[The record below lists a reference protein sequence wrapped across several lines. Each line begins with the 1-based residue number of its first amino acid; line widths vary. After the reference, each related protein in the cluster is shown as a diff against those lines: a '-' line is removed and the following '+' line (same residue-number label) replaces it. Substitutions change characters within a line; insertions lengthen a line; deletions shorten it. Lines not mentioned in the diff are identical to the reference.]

1 METRANF
8 ALIGALVVMA
18 AIAFVGFTLWFG
30 QSQFN
35 RDFDVYD
42 VVFEGPVTLEAGAS
56 VRFNGINVGEV
67 TRVAIDRGNDRMV
80 RARIRVNSETPVRT
94 DSVAEIDFA
103 GITGLTFVQIRA
115 GSQSAPL
122 LERKAGEALP
132 VIRSELNPL
141 AEIFAGGA
149 QVLETA
155 NSSLENIGA
164 ALSDENVAAFSGTL
178 ENLSLITE
186 SIAKDGDLTGDISAT
201 LASIRRASDDFAAA
215 SRSITALSQNTDA
228 QIGGLA
234 TDASLMLTDLRE
246 TMTRVDQLI
255 ETTSGT
261 VEQTNTVIDPAAEAM
276 EEFRLASQ
284 DLRLLIQRLDGV
296 ARDIEENPQA
306 FIAGDPK
313 PYEGGRR

>member
-186 SIAKDGDLTGDISAT
+186 SIAKESDLTGDISAT

-215 SRSITALSQNTDA
+215 SRSITVLSQNTDA

-234 TDASLMLTDLRE
+234 TDSSLMLTDLRK

-255 ETTSGT
+255 ETTNGT

>member
-115 GSQSAPL
+115 GSQNAPL

-155 NSSLENIGA
+155 NSSLENIGV

>member
-178 ENLSLITE
+178 ENLSIITE
-186 SIAKDGDLTGDISAT
+186 SIAKESDLTGDISAT

-234 TDASLMLTDLRE
+234 TDASLMLTDLRK
-246 TMTRVDQLI
+246 TMTRVDHLI
-255 ETTSGT
+255 ETTNGT

>member
-115 GSQSAPL
+115 GSQNAPL

-261 VEQTNTVIDPAAEAM
+261 VQQTNTVIDPAAEAM

>member
-115 GSQSAPL
+115 GSQNAPL

-132 VIRSELNPL
+132 IIRSELNPL

-261 VEQTNTVIDPAAEAM
+261 VQQTNTVIDPAAEAM

>member
-186 SIAKDGDLTGDISAT
+186 SIAKGGDLTGDISAT

>member
-261 VEQTNTVIDPAAEAM
+261 VQQTNTVIDPAAEAM